1 MSASMVVNVH
11 EIGGPD
17 ALTIERREVDAPGPG
32 QVKIQTTHVGLNF
45 IDVYF
50 RSGLYPQSSTPFV
63 PGCEAAGDVI
73 AIGPDVD
80 TVKVGDRVAYV
91 AAGGAYAEQRLI
103 DADRL
108 VQLPEGI
115 SNQTAAALILKGMTV
130 HYLFK
135 RSFPIQPGQLALF
148 HAAAGGVGLI
158 ACQWAK
164 ALGVRLV
171 GTAGNEAKCQR
182 AIDMGATAC
191 LNYRDD
197 AWVAQARDLT
207 NGAGFSVVYDSV
219 GKATFDASLDCLAP
233 FGSLISFGNASG
245 PVTDVSLGT
254 LAAKGS
260 LYVQRP
266 TLFHYIAERHDLLS
280 TASDLFDVVLAG
292 QVKPIIAEVL
302 PMTSVADAHRALEA
316 RETTGSVILTF

>member
-17 ALTIERREVDAPGPG
+17 VLTIERREVDAPGPG

-108 VQLPEGI
+108 VQLPAV
-115 SNQTAAALILKGMTV
+115 SYT
-130 HYLFK
+130 H
-135 RSFPIQPGQLALF
+135 
-148 HAAAGGVGLI
+148 
-158 ACQWAK
+158 
-164 ALGVRLV
+164 
-171 GTAGNEAKCQR
+171 
-182 AIDMGATAC
+182 
-191 LNYRDD
+191 
-197 AWVAQARDLT
+197 LT
-207 NGAGFSVVYDSV
+207 LP
-219 GKATFDASLDCLAP
+219 TTP
-233 FGSLISFGNASG
+233 
-245 PVTDVSLGT
+245 
-254 LAAKGS
+254 
-260 LYVQRP
+260 YV
-266 TLFHYIAERHDLLS
+266 
-280 TASDLFDVVLAG
+280 
-292 QVKPIIAEVL
+292 
-302 PMTSVADAHRALEA
+302 
-316 RETTGSVILTF
+316 